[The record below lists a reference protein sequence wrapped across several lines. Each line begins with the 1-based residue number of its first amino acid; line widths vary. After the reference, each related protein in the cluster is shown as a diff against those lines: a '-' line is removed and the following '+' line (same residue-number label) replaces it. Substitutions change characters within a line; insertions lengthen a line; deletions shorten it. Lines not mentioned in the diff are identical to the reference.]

1 MKNRKEKSWCF
12 PRSCLNTVSSDLN
25 ILRVNM
31 YHFIETVIKATFFV
45 DPGENP
51 QTPLKNHSILQL
63 FVEENLY
70 KLCEILSMT
79 NS

>member
-1 MKNRKEKSWCF
+1 MKKKLLWKTEKKNPDFF

-31 YHFIETVIKATFFV
+31 YHFIKTVIKATFFV

-51 QTPLKNHSILQL
+51 QTPLKNH
-63 FVEENLY
+63 
-70 KLCEILSMT
+70 
-79 NS
+79 

>member
-1 MKNRKEKSWCF
+1 MKKKLLWKTEKKNPDVF
-12 PRSCLNTVSSDLN
+12 PVAVLNTVSSDLN

-51 QTPLKNHSILQL
+51 QTPLKNH
-63 FVEENLY
+63 
-70 KLCEILSMT
+70 
-79 NS
+79 

>member
-1 MKNRKEKSWCF
+1 MKKKNIEKKIVMKNRKEKSRCF

-31 YHFIETVIKATFFV
+31 YHFIKTVIKATFI

-51 QTPLKNHSILQL
+51 QTPLKNH
-63 FVEENLY
+63 
-70 KLCEILSMT
+70 
-79 NS
+79 